1 MLKFSHHTLV
11 IFMDPRFLAHNAH
24 LDDPEAFQDLDPQ
37 LRRLKTQAY
46 VHHAALLDELPCD
59 IPGIYTLGG
68 GRQIGKTTLLKQ
80 WMAKLLRQ
88 GINPQRIA
96 FFSGEL
102 IEDQHALFYLLKSQ
116 LELMPTAFLCYLLL
130 DEVTYIRDWDKA
142 VKYAADIGFLDNVVL
157 ILTGSDLILMQEA
170 RMRFPGRRGKA
181 DKVNFHLHALSF
193 REVVEL
199 KHGRLVEP
207 PIDLLFTE
215 FETYLIHGG
224 YLTAINDYMT
234 EGRILNSTLMTYADW
249 IRGDMVKRGK
259 QEHYLKEVLGAVIK
273 RAGSQVTW
281 NALAKDLSID
291 HPKTV
296 ADYLI
301 LLESMDALFIQAALI
316 EDKLVAAPKKARKLF
331 FTDPF
336 IFHAIRAWV
345 YPVAHPFEQQIVGFL
360 ADPVNVSLLVELC
373 AVTHYSRC
381 YPTYYIK
388 AEGEVDIAYVD
399 QQRFWP
405 VEVKWSNQL
414 RDKDL
419 KQILKYRDGLIL
431 TKSKTEGK
439 IQHLITRPL
448 PLVLWT
454 LT

>member
-1 MLKFSHHTLV
+1 
-11 IFMDPRFLAHNAH
+11 MDSRFLAHNSH
-24 LDDPEAFQDLDPQ
+24 LDDPEHFQDLDPQ

-46 VHHAALLDELPCD
+46 VHHALLLDELPQN
-59 IPGIYTLGG
+59 IPGIYTLSG

-80 WMAKLLRQ
+80 WMAKLLKQ
-88 GINPQRIA
+88 GIQPQKIA

-102 IEDQHALFYLLKSQ
+102 IEDQHALFHLLKHQ
-116 LELMPTAFLCYLLL
+116 LERMPTDALCYLLL

-142 VKYAADIGFLDNVVL
+142 IKYVADIGFLDNVVL

-207 PIDLLFTE
+207 SVDLLFTE
-215 FETYLIHGG
+215 FEAYLIHGG

-234 EGRILNSTLMTYADW
+234 EGRILNASLMTYADR

-281 NALAKDLSID
+281 NSLAKDLSID

-301 LLESMDALFIQAALI
+301 LLQSMDALFVQSALI

-331 FTDPF
+331 FSDPF
-336 IFHAIRAWV
+336 IFHAIRAWIC
-345 YPVAHPFEQQIVGFL
+345 PVAQAFEQQIVTCL
-360 ADPVNVSLLVELC
+360 ADPVQASFLVELC
-373 AVTHYSRC
+373 AVTHYSRY

-405 VEVKWSNQL
+405 IEVKWLNQL

-431 TKSKTEGK
+431 TKNKIKGK
-439 IQHLITRPL
+439 IQHLPTLPL
-448 PLVLWT
+448 PLALWA
-454 LT
+454 LS